1 MTRTSD
7 GSAKQWALRALA
19 RRMHTTREVERGLA
33 RRGWSHVTIEG
44 VLGYLKE
51 LGYLDD
57 AKFAETWVTGRSMI
71 KFHGPLCLLKDLQAR
86 GIEEETARTAI
97 QRLLPRSREMELARR
112 AAERKRQTIRE
123 SGIRAV
129 AAMHRHLRSRGFS
142 ADVIQT
148 VVSEIPFEEDDD

>member
-19 RRMHTTREVERGLA
+19 RRMHTTREIERGLE
-33 RRGWSHVTIEG
+33 RRGWSRATIED
-44 VLGYLKE
+44 VLGYLGE

-57 AKFAETWVTGRSMI
+57 AKFAETWVTGRSGL
-71 KFHGPLCLLKDLQAR
+71 KLHGPLRLLKDLQVR
-86 GIEEETARTAI
+86 GVEEETARAAI
-97 QRLLPRSREMELARR
+97 RRFLPRSRELEFARR

-142 ADVIQT
+142 GDVIQT
-148 VVSEIPFEEDDD
+148 VMSEIPFEEDDN